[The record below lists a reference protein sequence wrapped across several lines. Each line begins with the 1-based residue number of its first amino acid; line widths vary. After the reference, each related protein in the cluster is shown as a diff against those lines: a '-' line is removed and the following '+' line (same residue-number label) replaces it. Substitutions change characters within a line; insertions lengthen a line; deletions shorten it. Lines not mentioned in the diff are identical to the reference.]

1 MADFKF
7 HEPVMGRRAF
17 VGGSLA
23 ASSLAFLAACGKKGG
38 SSTAGSASGATSGA
52 TVNYYINNPVCI
64 DPYNVQED
72 QGTQVSFQLFDAL
85 TNFDYDK
92 NEIVGL
98 AAESWDASD
107 DATEFTFHLRK
118 GAKFHNGD
126 AVDAEAF
133 KRAWTRVVY
142 PKSAVAMEYS
152 PSEVS
157 YHLSLV
163 EGYDELA
170 AGDTDE
176 FAGLSCPDDLTFVV
190 KLSAPYADF
199 PYVASHPALAP
210 VPAAAEDDAKSFYLA
225 PIGNGPFQMDGKWKD
240 GQEINL
246 KKFDDYYGKNK
257 AKVDGVHFTVQ
268 KDVET
273 AWKEFQAG
281 NLDICDVP
289 VPQIDSAIK
298 DRGESKDGYTMS
310 DGQHML
316 LGGEPSVYY
325 LVVNNTVAPFDNA
338 DVRRGVSMAIN
349 REAICKTLFKG
360 TRTPADGIIPPGID
374 GYQEG
379 AWEYSKYDVD
389 AAKEC
394 LDKAGYPAGSDGS
407 RGLKLTLSYNQDGG
421 HKEIMESVIG
431 DLEKVGL
438 EVVSDTPEWSAL
450 LDQYQQLDYQF
461 GRLGWIADYPIMD
474 NFLYPLFHS
483 DSLGGDNRSGYSN
496 AEVDKGITEA
506 RATVDDQERLDK
518 MHAVDKIIAADCP
531 VIPLMFYSHVTAG
544 SDRVKSF
551 YLDPQKHAYL
561 NRTELN
567 A

>member
-1 MADFKF
+1 MTTN
-7 HEPVMGRRAF
+7 HMMMGRRAF
-17 VGGSLA
+17 VGGTLATGALA
-23 ASSLAFLAACGKKGG
+23 ALAACGKKGG
-38 SSTAGSASGATSGA
+38 SNAGSGAAGGATI
-52 TVNYYINNPVCI
+52 NYYINNPVCI
-64 DPYNVQED
+64 DPYNAQESE
-72 QGTQVSFQLFDAL
+72 GTQVEFQLFDSL
-85 TNFDYDK
+85 TTYDFEAK
-92 NEIVGL
+92 ELKGL
-98 AAESWDASD
+98 VADKWEAND
-107 DATEFTFHLRK
+107 DATQFTFHLK
-118 GAKFHNGD
+118 SGTKFHNGET
-126 AVDAEAF
+126 VTSKSF
-133 KRAWTRVVY
+133 KYGWERICNPETN
-142 PKSAVAMEYS
+142 PGS
-152 PSEVS
+152 PSVIS
-157 YHLSLV
+157 YHLSFV
-163 EGYDELA
+163 KGYNEMLDGSATELS
-170 AGDTDE
+170 GVT
-176 FAGLSCPDDLTFVV
+176 CPDDDTLVVELT
-190 KLSAPYADF
+190 SAFADF
-199 PYVASHPALAP
+199 PYVCSHPALAP
-210 VPAAAEDDAKSFYLA
+210 VPEAAKDDFKSFFLA
-225 PIGNGPFQMDGKWKD
+225 PIGNGPFKMNGKWED

-246 KKFDDYYGKNK
+246 TRFDDYYGEK
-257 AKVDGVHFTVQ
+257 AKISAIHFAIQ
-268 KDVET
+268 KDMET
-273 AWKEFQAG
+273 AYKEFQGG
-281 NLDICDVP
+281 NLDVCDVP
-289 VPQIDSAIK
+289 VAQVDSAVA
-298 DRGESKDGYTMS
+298 DRGKSKDGYTMS

-316 LGGEPSVYY
+316 LGGEPSTYY
-325 LVVNNTVAPFDNA
+325 LVCNNTAAPFDNA

-374 GYQEG
+374 GYQKG
-379 AWEYSKYDVD
+379 AWEYCKYDVD

-483 DSLGGDNRSGYSN
+483 DSIGGDNRSGYSN